1 MAHAAG
7 SGVGVVGVLALTGML
22 FSLAGCATQ
31 EVSPLGDA
39 DLWEDGRTLSLSIPS
54 CNAEEITAEVEETDT
69 AVTITVS
76 VTNPDDGSECLDSTI
91 IELDEPLGSRT
102 LIDGTTDDEI
112 TVRPRS
118 VEGTTR

>member
-7 SGVGVVGVLALTGML
+7 SSAGVAGALALTAML
-22 FSLAGCATQ
+22 SMAGCATQ

>member
-1 MAHAAG
+1 
-7 SGVGVVGVLALTGML
+7 ML
-22 FSLAGCATQ
+22 SMAGCATQ

-54 CNAEEITAEVEETDT
+54 CNAEEITAEVDETDT

-76 VTNPDDGSECLDSTI
+76 ATNPDDGSECLDSTI

-102 LIDGTTDDEI
+102 LIDGIDRRRNYGQTPIRGRYFAKLDARLPAI
-112 TVRPRS
+112 SPP
-118 VEGTTR
+118 